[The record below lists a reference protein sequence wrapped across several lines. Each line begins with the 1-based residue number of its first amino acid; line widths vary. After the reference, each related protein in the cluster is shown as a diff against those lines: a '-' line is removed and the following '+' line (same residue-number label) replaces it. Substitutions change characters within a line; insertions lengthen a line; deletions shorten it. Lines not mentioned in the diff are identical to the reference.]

1 MSGTPLHATRG
12 NLMKKTSV
20 CLPIT
25 AVSILTL
32 SLLFPS
38 LGFCGKTPSLNA
50 LIKDCNGIFLSKPE
64 ACATAGD
71 IYYAN
76 WNNHAAKPLYQ
87 KACEKNVSAGCVGL
101 GLVYRDASKYEKAF
115 ELFKKACDM
124 GDSSG
129 CMQVGI
135 CYNLGIGAL
144 TDVKKA
150 FDFFK
155 LSCEK
160 GNANGCDSLA
170 EMYLEGRGVDKN
182 ETAATKFY
190 KKSCEM
196 GFDYSCTKYKRLTH
210 TFEPFEDQMD
220 ECKKKRTESEKSDC
234 YYDVALRYARGEG
247 VQEDTKKAARAFE
260 ASCEANNPL
269 GCLFLGQ
276 MYYSGEGVL
285 QDFRKS
291 FEVFKRACRRAN
303 GFACERVGTQFYLG
317 KGTTRDLFF

>member
-1 MSGTPLHATRG
+1 
-12 NLMKKTSV
+12 
-20 CLPIT
+20 
-25 AVSILTL
+25 
-32 SLLFPS
+32 
-38 LGFCGKTPSLNA
+38 
-50 LIKDCNGIFLSKPE
+50 
-64 ACATAGD
+64 
-71 IYYAN
+71 
-76 WNNHAAKPLYQ
+76 
-87 KACEKNVSAGCVGL
+87 
-101 GLVYRDASKYEKAF
+101 
-115 ELFKKACDM
+115 
-124 GDSSG
+124 
-129 CMQVGI
+129 
-135 CYNLGIGAL
+135 
-144 TDVKKA
+144 
-150 FDFFK
+150 
-155 LSCEK
+155 
-160 GNANGCDSLA
+160 
-170 EMYLEGRGVDKN
+170 MYLEGRGVDKN
-182 ETAATKFY
+182 ETEATKFY

-260 ASCEANNPL
+260 ASCEANNPM

-317 KGTTRDLFF
+317 KGTTRDAFEALTYFDMACGGKNPDGCRKAGFVLLSGDGVRQDFKRAKEYFGRACDLKDEEGCSKYRMLNEKGY